1 MPTCLLHTFS
11 PVRVSEVVV
20 AAPRQERISS
30 VTIMVQVTGV
40 SPYYHGADLSGLQP
54 IQSMLTLPPLHP
66 AVVSHLAAASLLI
79 YLKLKYCETG
89 LCFDSI
95 HDKM

>member
-30 VTIMVQVTGV
+30 VTIMVQVTG
-40 SPYYHGADLSGLQP
+40 LSFTITAP
-54 IQSMLTLPPLHP
+54 I
-66 AVVSHLAAASLLI
+66 SLVCSR
-79 YLKLKYCETG
+79 YKAC
-89 LCFDSI
+89 
-95 HDKM
+95 